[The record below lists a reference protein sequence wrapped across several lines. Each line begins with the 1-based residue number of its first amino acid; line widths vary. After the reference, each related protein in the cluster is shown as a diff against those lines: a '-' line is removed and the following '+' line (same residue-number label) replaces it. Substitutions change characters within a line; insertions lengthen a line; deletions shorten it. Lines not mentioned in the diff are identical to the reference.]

1 MELLPPPNEW
11 YNLGLYFL
19 EDDEKLPD
27 GVNENKVL
35 RYNAIKSIYTGGI
48 IHNCGASNYMYDSL
62 RITIWYTNTKKIRFT
77 KIG

>member
-1 MELLPPPNEW
+1 MELLHQPNEW
-11 YNLGLYFL
+11 VLGLYFL

-27 GVNENKVL
+27 GVDENKVL

-48 IHNCGASNYMYDSL
+48 IHNDSPSNYMYDPL